1 MQATIQTTVKR
12 SERKIASNIL
22 KGSLGNMIEWFDWY
36 VYASFAIYFSG
47 AFFPANNQTAELLAT
62 AGVFAIGFFM
72 RPLGSFVMG
81 RFADRKGRR
90 AALTL
95 SVSIMATGSLVIAL
109 VPTYAQIGIW
119 SPIILIATRFVQGLS
134 LGGEYGTS
142 ATYMSEMAS
151 PNRRGFYSS
160 FQYVTLIGGQLSALL
175 VQIILQAIYTSQQL
189 YAFGWR
195 IPFAIGAAGAMVV
208 LWLRLSM
215 EESDQFKN
223 SNRNNR
229 QAGTLRLLAHYP
241 KQVLTVVGMTLG
253 GTISF
258 YTYTTYLQQFMI
270 NTTGLSKKTAAM
282 INFVALLVMV
292 VLQPL
297 FGHLSDRIGRKP
309 LLIFF
314 GIGGTLC
321 TVPLFTLMAGAS
333 TALEALLLMI
343 VGIVIVS
350 GYTSINAI
358 VKAELFP
365 SEIRALGVGMPYGL
379 TVALFGGT
387 VNYIALW
394 LRSIHLESAF
404 FWYVSGAVFI
414 SLLVYAF
421 VLKPGSLIDEE
432 MTESTTTD

>member
-1 MQATIQTTVKR
+1 
-12 SERKIASNIL
+12 
-22 KGSLGNMIEWFDWY
+22 
-36 VYASFAIYFSG
+36 
-47 AFFPANNQTAELLAT
+47 
-62 AGVFAIGFFM
+62 
-72 RPLGSFVMG
+72 
-81 RFADRKGRR
+81 
-90 AALTL
+90 
-95 SVSIMATGSLVIAL
+95 
-109 VPTYAQIGIW
+109 
-119 SPIILIATRFVQGLS
+119 
-134 LGGEYGTS
+134 
-142 ATYMSEMAS
+142 
-151 PNRRGFYSS
+151 
-160 FQYVTLIGGQLSALL
+160 
-175 VQIILQAIYTSQQL
+175 
-189 YAFGWR
+189 
-195 IPFAIGAAGAMVV
+195 
-208 LWLRLSM
+208 M

-379 TVALFGGT
+379 TVACL
-387 VNYIALW
+387 
-394 LRSIHLESAF
+394 
-404 FWYVSGAVFI
+404 AV
-414 SLLVYAF
+414 
-421 VLKPGSLIDEE
+421 P
-432 MTESTTTD
+432 

>member
-1 MQATIQTTVKR
+1 
-12 SERKIASNIL
+12 
-22 KGSLGNMIEWFDWY
+22 
-36 VYASFAIYFSG
+36 
-47 AFFPANNQTAELLAT
+47 
-62 AGVFAIGFFM
+62 
-72 RPLGSFVMG
+72 
-81 RFADRKGRR
+81 
-90 AALTL
+90 
-95 SVSIMATGSLVIAL
+95 
-109 VPTYAQIGIW
+109 
-119 SPIILIATRFVQGLS
+119 
-134 LGGEYGTS
+134 
-142 ATYMSEMAS
+142 
-151 PNRRGFYSS
+151 
-160 FQYVTLIGGQLSALL
+160 
-175 VQIILQAIYTSQQL
+175 
-189 YAFGWR
+189 
-195 IPFAIGAAGAMVV
+195 
-208 LWLRLSM
+208 
-215 EESDQFKN
+215 
-223 SNRNNR
+223 
-229 QAGTLRLLAHYP
+229 
-241 KQVLTVVGMTLG
+241 MTLG

-394 LRSIHLESAF
+394 LHRFTSNLPSSGMYPVQYLFRCWSTRSYLSQD
-404 FWYVSGAVFI
+404 
-414 SLLVYAF
+414 
-421 VLKPGSLIDEE
+421 P
-432 MTESTTTD
+432 

>member
-1 MQATIQTTVKR
+1 
-12 SERKIASNIL
+12 
-22 KGSLGNMIEWFDWY
+22 
-36 VYASFAIYFSG
+36 
-47 AFFPANNQTAELLAT
+47 
-62 AGVFAIGFFM
+62 
-72 RPLGSFVMG
+72 
-81 RFADRKGRR
+81 
-90 AALTL
+90 
-95 SVSIMATGSLVIAL
+95 
-109 VPTYAQIGIW
+109 
-119 SPIILIATRFVQGLS
+119 LIQGLS

-175 VQIILQAIYTSQQL
+175 VQIVLQAVYTSQQL
-189 YAFGWR
+189 YDFAWR
-195 IPFAIGAAGAMVV
+195 IPFAIGAAGAMIV

-215 EESDQFKN
+215 EESDQFKS

-282 INFVALLVMV
+282 INFLALLVMV
-292 VLQPL
+292 ILQPL

-321 TVPLFTLMAGAS
+321 TVPLFTLLAGAS
-333 TALEALLLMI
+333 TAWE
-343 VGIVIVS
+343 
-350 GYTSINAI
+350 
-358 VKAELFP
+358 
-365 SEIRALGVGMPYGL
+365 
-379 TVALFGGT
+379 
-387 VNYIALW
+387 
-394 LRSIHLESAF
+394 
-404 FWYVSGAVFI
+404 
-414 SLLVYAF
+414 
-421 VLKPGSLIDEE
+421 
-432 MTESTTTD
+432 